1 MIGPTMLA
9 RPQCVPRHLALAP
22 LRLCTPIDSRVNET
36 NETEANMSPEPIRVG
51 IIGAGANTRSRHIP
65 GLRAQPDVEL
75 VAVANRSRESSER
88 AASELDL
95 GSAADTWEDIML
107 DDDIDAVCIGT
118 WPYMHAPLTIAA
130 LEAGKHVLV
139 EARMAANSIEAQAML
154 DTLKANPG
162 LVAQIVP
169 APHSLDVD
177 QTIIDMLSDGYVGE
191 LIQVEGAQAAGSN
204 FPERDAP
211 VHWRH
216 DRDLSGNNIM
226 TMGILYESM
235 MRWLGPASTVQ
246 ALGQTVVTHRE
257 DENGRR
263 TAMTIPDHIDILCKL
278 EQGGQLRFT
287 VSTVIG
293 HGPPIIFT
301 IYGTEGT
308 IRVEG
313 TGENDMTIS
322 AGRKGDD
329 GLAPVQIAD
338 DKRGSWRVEEEF
350 INAIRGI
357 EPVTHTD
364 FYTGLRYMEW
374 TDAVTRS
381 LRTGEQVNLP
391 LDAN

>member
-1 MIGPTMLA
+1 MYPLQSEPLA
-9 RPQCVPRHLALAP
+9 VFFARWRNRP
-22 LRLCTPIDSRVNET
+22 DSNNFERKIFGESYLVL
-36 NETEANMSPEPIRVG
+36 
-51 IIGAGANTRSRHIP
+51 SR
-65 GLRAQPDVEL
+65 
-75 VAVANRSRESSER
+75 
-88 AASELDL
+88 
-95 GSAADTWEDIML
+95 T
-107 DDDIDAVCIGT
+107 
-118 WPYMHAPLTIAA
+118 
-130 LEAGKHVLV
+130 
-139 EARMAANSIEAQAML
+139 
-154 DTLKANPG
+154 
-162 LVAQIVP
+162 
-169 APHSLDVD
+169 
-177 QTIIDMLSDGYVGE
+177 
-191 LIQVEGAQAAGSN
+191 
-204 FPERDAP
+204 
-211 VHWRH
+211 
-216 DRDLSGNNIM
+216 
-226 TMGILYESM
+226 
-235 MRWLGPASTVQ
+235 
-246 ALGQTVVTHRE
+246 
-257 DENGRR
+257 
-263 TAMTIPDHIDILCKL
+263 LCKL

-329 GLAPVQIAD
+329 GLAPVQIAE
-338 DKRGSWRVEEEF
+338 DKRGVWRVEEEF